1 MPCLN
6 FLTFLYMSYFR
17 STLTGRHRIEFV
29 HAATSGLRQYNFKCT
44 YNRKTELDNVY
55 SLALRVRQFREDCC
69 RYDMHDVFDIIPFLD
84 DGVLDMD
91 TKPKSLFDNH
101 KDISL
106 ENVRKSTRMYNE
118 HSSADYIVENIA
130 WSGEKLLHSC
140 EAELRDMILSKALF
154 LPQKEIGG
162 PVYFKIMMDI
172 CNETN
177 ISPTSSP
184 RSSKPKRLELQ
195 GLNTRLSL
203 SNLST

>member
-1 MPCLN
+1 MP
-6 FLTFLYMSYFR
+6 
-17 STLTGRHRIEFV
+17 
-29 HAATSGLRQYNFKCT
+29 AAVAAAPAGGARMCVK
-44 YNRKTELDNVY
+44 
-55 SLALRVRQFREDCC
+55 
-69 RYDMHDVFDIIPFLD
+69 HHHPFL
-84 DGVLDMD
+84 VPTLKTHQM
-91 TKPKSLFDNH
+91 S
-101 KDISL
+101 I

-195 GLNTRLSL
+195 GLNTGYLYQI
-203 SNLST
+203 